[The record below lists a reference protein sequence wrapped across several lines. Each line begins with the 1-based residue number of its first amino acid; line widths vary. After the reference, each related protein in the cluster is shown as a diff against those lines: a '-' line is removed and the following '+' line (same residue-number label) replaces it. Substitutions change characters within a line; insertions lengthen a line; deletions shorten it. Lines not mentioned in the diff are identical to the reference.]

1 MTIHLTDPVTVTG
14 AGGGIGSAALAFL
27 RANQPAGRVPPM
39 IYELHRDDALA
50 GQDGA
55 LGLVCC
61 HAAPIGSSL
70 SELLEVDVVLT
81 RRAIDAR
88 VRGMQSAGRGS
99 IVLFS
104 SIRAQAPRA
113 GQADYATT
121 KSAIEGMT
129 RGLAVDLAPAGITVN
144 AIAPGAV
151 DTPRTRD
158 NIRLGVVKEADLV
171 GPLGRMATAEEIA
184 RVVAWLLFAAPP
196 SFTGQVV
203 TVDAGWSVAG

>member
-14 AGGGIGSAALAFL
+14 SGGGIGSAVMAFL
-27 RANQPAGRVPPM
+27 RAQAGTRATG
-39 IYELHRDDALA
+39 LHRDDALA
-50 GQDGA
+50 GTDGA

-61 HAAPIGSSL
+61 HAAPLGSPL
-70 SELLEVDVVLT
+70 SEQLEIDVVLA

-88 VRGMQSAGRGS
+88 VRGMQNAGRGS

-121 KSAIEGMT
+121 KAALEGMT
-129 RGLAVDLAPAGITVN
+129 RGLAVEWAASGITVN

-158 NIRLGVVKEADLV
+158 NIARGIVKESEIV

-184 RVVAWLLFAAPP
+184 RVVAWLLYAAPP